1 MDAATEI
8 LIRRLRETEAIGRLI
23 GEAPAFLQALA
34 QLPAMARSTATV
46 LISGETGTGKEL
58 VARAIHY
65 LSDRAA
71 FPFVPV
77 NCGSLPD
84 TLMEDEL
91 FGHERGAF
99 TDARLRR
106 PGLITQ
112 AERGTLLLDEVD
124 LLTPRA
130 QVALLRVLQDKSF
143 RLLGSSH
150 AQQADVRFLAAT
162 NAPLGLLV
170 RAGTFRVDLYYR
182 LCVFSIDLPPLR
194 DRQEDILPLAAHFL
208 AKHNPGDRAAL
219 QLSPAAA
226 AALVAYPWPGNVR
239 ELENAIIRATHVC
252 QTASVEPA
260 DLGLPVDG
268 APPLVE
274 ALPAFA
280 PTTGTFQVQK
290 RHSVDAFE
298 RDFLIRLLTEYRGNV
313 SHAAHAAGKDRRE
326 LGKLIKKHQLAP
338 KAFAAP
344 PVRHP
349 PSG

>member
-65 LSDRAA
+65 LSERAPL
-71 FPFVPV
+71 PFVPV

-208 AKHNPGDRAAL
+208 DKHALRDRLAL

-252 QTASVEPA
+252 QTSSIEIA
-260 DLGLPVDG
+260 DLGLPLDTLQRPPE
-268 APPLVE
+268 APPDL
-274 ALPAFA
+274 APA
-280 PTTGTFQVQK
+280 GTFQAQK
-290 RHSVDAFE
+290 KLSVDGFE

-326 LGKLIKKHQLAP
+326 LGKLLKKHNLDPRSFLAP
-338 KAFAAP
+338 P
-344 PVRHP
+344 PVRP
-349 PSG
+349 PAG